1 MTVKE
6 IYEVCVPPKKMASD
20 KLNPWLYLV
29 IRPLSIIFT
38 KPLLSTKIT
47 PCQVTGLSMIT
58 TIVGFV
64 LVAFGSSLPL
74 KVIGWVGFFLW
85 AILDCI
91 DGNIARCKS
100 LTGPRGELWDATG
113 GYLALSLIFFSAG
126 ICAYYDNNIIEYAG
140 HEIYLILGSATSLLS
155 IFPRLIAQKKKAI
168 SSADAVSSVMDKN
181 SFNLA
186 KVIAMNI
193 ESAIGFMQILFLL
206 CIIFN
211 LLNVFVGFYFI
222 FNVIITF
229 YSLYTLLK

>member
-1 MTVKE
+1 MTIKE
-6 IYEVCVPPKKMASD
+6 IYDVCVPAKKRAAD
-20 KLNPWLYLV
+20 KLNPWLYFV
-29 IRPLSIIFT
+29 IRPLSIVFT
-38 KPLLSTKIT
+38 KPLLATKIT
-47 PCQVTGLSMIT
+47 PCQVTALSMLT
-58 TIVGFV
+58 TLIGFA
-64 LVAFGSSLPL
+64 LVAFGETLPV
-74 KVIGWVGFFLW
+74 KIVGWFGFFLW

-100 LTGPRGELWDATG
+100 MTGPRGELWDATG

-126 ICAYYDNNIIEYAG
+126 ISAYYDNNVLNYA
-140 HEIYLILGSATSLLS
+140 EPVIYVILGSATSLLS

-168 SSADAVSSVMDKN
+168 SSADAVSAVMDKN
-181 SFNLA
+181 SFSLP

-211 LLNVFVGFYFI
+211 LLNVFLGLYFI
-222 FNVIITF
+222 FNAIITI